1 MSPVNDR
8 QIVVAGSLAYD
19 NIMDFPG
26 LFKDHILPEKIDSIN
41 LSFLVTDLKRQ
52 RGGCAANIAYSIA
65 LLGGRARIVAAAG
78 HDFDEY
84 AAWLEGEGI
93 DIGGLHRFNDLATA
107 SCFVTSDQSSNQI
120 VGFYPGAMG
129 QAGTISMAES
139 AGDRAEM
146 CIVAPDDPAAMLR
159 HCREAKTAGIP
170 LVFDP
175 SFQVI
180 HLSGEDLWEAM
191 KGARIV
197 MLNDYEFAVL
207 KEKTGKTEEEML
219 EEIEILVVTLGSK
232 GSSIRTLD
240 GHIQVPACEISGMVD
255 PTGAGDSYRAG
266 FLTGLSEGRE
276 LEICGRMGSVASA
289 YVVERY
295 GTQSHRYSREEFE
308 ARYQKNFGVPLD
320 S

>member
-1 MSPVNDR
+1 MPPVNER
-8 QIVVAGSLAYD
+8 QIVVAGSLAFD
-19 NIMDFPG
+19 HIMDFPG

-41 LSFLVTDLKRQ
+41 LSFLVSDLKKK

-65 LLGGRARIVAAAG
+65 LPGGRARIVAAAG
-78 HDFDEY
+78 HDFDDY

-93 DIGGLHRFNDLATA
+93 DLGGLHRFDDIVTA
-107 SCFVTSDQSSNQI
+107 SCFITSDQSSNQI
-120 VGFYPGAMG
+120 VGFYPGAMKY
-129 QAGTISMAES
+129 AGTISMAES
-139 AGDRAEM
+139 AGDRPEM

-159 HCREAKTAGIP
+159 HCKEAKEVRIP

-191 KGARIV
+191 RGARIV

-207 KEKTGKTEEEML
+207 KEKTGKSEEQML
-219 EEIEILVVTLGSK
+219 EEIEILVVTLGSE
-232 GSSIRTLD
+232 GSSIRTRD
-240 GHIQVPACEISGMVD
+240 DHIEVPACEIAAMVD

-266 FLTGLSEGRE
+266 FLTGLSEDRE

-289 YVVERY
+289 YVVEQY
-295 GTQSHRYSREEFE
+295 GTQTHRYSREEFE
-308 ARYQKNFGVPLD
+308 ARYERNFGEPLGE
-320 S
+320 

>member
-1 MSPVNDR
+1 MSPNDDR
-8 QIVVAGSLAYD
+8 QIVVAGSLAFD

-52 RGGCAANIAYSIA
+52 RGGCAGNIAYSIA

-84 AAWLEGEGI
+84 AAWLEGEGV
-93 DIGGLHRFNDLATA
+93 DIGGLHRFNELATA

-120 VGFYPGAMG
+120 VGFYPGAMS

-159 HCREAKTAGIP
+159 HCREAKASGIP
-170 LVFDP
+170 LIFDP

-180 HLSGEDLWEAM
+180 HISGEELWQAM
-191 KGARIV
+191 RGARMV

-207 KEKTGKTEEEML
+207 KEKTGKSEEQML
-219 EEIEILVVTLGSK
+219 EEVEILIVTLGSK
-232 GSSIRTLD
+232 GSSIATRD
-240 GHIQVPACEISGMVD
+240 GKIQVQACEISGMVD
-255 PTGAGDSYRAG
+255 PTGAGDAFRAG
-266 FLTGLSEGRE
+266 FLTGVSEGHE
-276 LEICGRMGSVASA
+276 LAICGRMGSVASA
-289 YVVERY
+289 YVVEQY
-295 GTQSHRYSREEFE
+295 GTQSHRYSRGEFE
-308 ARYQKNFGVPLD
+308 ARYERHFGEPLRG
-320 S
+320 